1 MKDAVIIR
9 MIDETS
15 KGLARMRFPESWSC
29 AHIVPSYIALVRAAK
44 ANHPN
49 DPFLA
54 ALPVL
59 DRDQGKGLNPTELQL
74 LFTQLR
80 IALESLHGEPEA
92 EGAEWEVPGPS
103 EDEPPLGRRGPSSS
117 LFGEVDL
124 TGVNL
129 SGVKLDGAD
138 LRGANLREADLR
150 NADLTDAILVDA
162 NLSDADLRGAN
173 LRGTNLTGANL
184 SGADLRDTD
193 LSGLDLSGVNLSEMD
208 MRNVDLRSLLR
219 SLRRE
224 IPLAKAPEP
233 PAAEPGAHEAGGGEN
248 LPIARLTLPQRPE
261 EPQPPEWTGEDEEAR

>member
-1 MKDAVIIR
+1 MKDVMIVK

-15 KGLARMRFPESWSC
+15 KGLSRMHFPQSWSC

-59 DRDQGKGLNPTELQL
+59 DRDQGKGITPPELHL

-80 IALESLHGEPEA
+80 LALESLREEPEA
-92 EGAEWEVPGPS
+92 EGAEWEFPSPS
-103 EDEPPLGRRGPSSS
+103 EDEPPLGRRGPSNS

-124 TGVNL
+124 SGVNL
-129 SGVKLDGAD
+129 SGVRLDGAD
-138 LRGANLREADLR
+138 LRGVNLREADLR

-162 NLSDADLRGAN
+162 DLSEADLRDAN
-173 LRGTNLTGANL
+173 LSGTNLTGANL
-184 SGADLRDTD
+184 SSADLRGTD
-193 LSGLDLSGVNLSEMD
+193 LSRLDLSGVNFSEMD
-208 MRNVDLRSLLR
+208 MRNVDLRALLR

-224 IPLAKAPEP
+224 IPVARPHEKASTES
-233 PAAEPGAHEAGGGEN
+233 AGETNGEN
-248 LPIARLTLPQRPE
+248 LPIARLTLPQRAE
-261 EPQPPEWTGEDEEAR
+261 EPSPPVETGENEPNR